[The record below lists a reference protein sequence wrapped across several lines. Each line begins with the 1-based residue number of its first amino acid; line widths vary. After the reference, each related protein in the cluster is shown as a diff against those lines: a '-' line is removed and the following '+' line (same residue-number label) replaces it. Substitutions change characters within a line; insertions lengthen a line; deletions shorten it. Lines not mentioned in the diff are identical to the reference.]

1 MTRRTAFFFDEL
13 CLWHAA
19 GPHALTLPVGGWVQ
33 PPAAAGHAE
42 SPETK
47 RRLKSLLDVSGLTAR
62 LQLRSA
68 PPASDEDPLRVHPA
82 HYLER
87 FRALSDA
94 GGGSLGQDAPIG
106 PGSYE
111 IARLSAGLA
120 IAALDAVL
128 AGEADNAY
136 FAVAAAGSPLPAGP
150 GDGLLFLRQH
160 RRGHRGG
167 QSAPRRRAGRGAG
180 LGRAPRQR
188 HPGDLLPARRRVEHF
203 LHQDGCF
210 PPGYSGAEDIGEDRG
225 RGFNLNV
232 PLLPG
237 GGHDAYMQ
245 AMQRI
250 VLPALERFRP
260 QLIVVA
266 SGFDANAVDPLARM
280 QLHSDS
286 FRAMTAMVRDAAERH
301 AGGRLVVVH
310 EGGYSEA
317 YVPFCGLA
325 VIEELSGVRSAVRD
339 QLRDF
344 IELQQPNA
352 AFRDF
357 QRQRLEELAAQFG
370 LCPAQPLQAAR

>member
-1 MTRRTAFFFDEL
+1 
-13 CLWHAA
+13 
-19 GPHALTLPVGGWVQ
+19 
-33 PPAAAGHAE
+33 
-42 SPETK
+42 
-47 RRLKSLLDVSGLTAR
+47 
-62 LQLRSA
+62 
-68 PPASDEDPLRVHPA
+68 
-82 HYLER
+82 
-87 FRALSDA
+87 
-94 GGGSLGQDAPIG
+94 
-106 PGSYE
+106 
-111 IARLSAGLA
+111 
-120 IAALDAVL
+120 
-128 AGEADNAY
+128 
-136 FAVAAAGSPLPAGP
+136 
-150 GDGLLFLRQH
+150 
-160 RRGHRGG
+160 
-167 QSAPRRRAGRGAG
+167 
-180 LGRAPRQR
+180 
-188 HPGDLLPARRRVEHF
+188 
-203 LHQDGCF
+203 
-210 PPGYSGAEDIGEDRG
+210 YSGAEDIGEDRG

-339 QLRDF
+339 PLRDF